1 MERGQGVQRR
11 GDIAGTGWLSL
22 EGLAQ
27 NVGLGTWLAEFP
39 ALLEHCPQRWLTMLR
54 LLVPVIWLMPN
65 ICSWAEDASVT
76 SPPSFKH
83 WVLSRLWTSWSC
95 KHCSRLATLHLCSW
109 GNRVFC
115 VPRPCPMAGGELS
128 KSGYGFL
135 HALPRSCSLIILLHV
150 LTSSW

>member
-1 MERGQGVQRR
+1 MVISRR
-11 GDIAGTGWLSL
+11 PGSKCWSRDLASRVSCTVRTLSTKVAHYASNARASNMAYAKHL
-22 EGLAQ
+22 FLLRVW
-27 NVGLGTWLAEFP
+27 NLGT
-39 ALLEHCPQRWLTMLR
+39 C
-54 LLVPVIWLMPN
+54 
-65 ICSWAEDASVT
+65 WAEDASVT

-128 KSGYGFL
+128 KSGHGFL